1 MAYNKNYVL
10 LKYSSPSYTV
20 VKSHDTHMELQP
32 YIYLWFPIQ
41 MKNDNI
47 VSVGHMELQVVLL
60 LPSSIPLII
69 RTESTKGNASV
80 HFSYSF
86 ANQP

>member
-1 MAYNKNYVL
+1 MAAIDLNLLLNTGNYSLSVCFKFMAYNKNYVL

-60 LPSSIPLII
+60 LGKS
-69 RTESTKGNASV
+69 
-80 HFSYSF
+80 FSW
-86 ANQP
+86 